1 MKVTKLFSILAV
13 SAALLVAACGCTES
27 GTTENPNDFPAN
39 ALEKEG
45 YNLVFSDEFDEK
57 KIDTKKW
64 LPQYFPH
71 STTIASAC
79 QTTYRIEDGKLC
91 LYIDENTGNFSE
103 STEMKVSSIQTI
115 EKNNLHPNTANVTN
129 VVPYESFACQYGYF
143 EMRAKMPSCGGGGH
157 VAWWLIGTQDDARAD
172 GTMSSQ
178 NGEID
183 IVETSFEY
191 TNVFNPKVHAW
202 DDKDLYAFEK
212 ATGLEGTYDDS
223 YHIYAMDWTP
233 SGLTFYVD
241 GVEICSTTN
250 SPQYRMGMFLGIYT
264 DCVSFTGAA
273 NDVYPK
279 EFWVDYIRVYQK
291 EGGYP
296 DGVTKDTTPVVLPQD
311 FATQYDSKMLGNT
324 EITQTQPNL
333 LFSAN
338 ALLNDGTDIA
348 GLCDG
353 DYKYGY
359 VSPDGVEL
367 PDTYTFTWDTPIT
380 ADTLRIACNCAVGQA
395 PTYMEIQAQG
405 EDGQWKTINDF
416 NVNWITIT
424 DVAEYVDIPVE
435 LNEVTAMRL
444 IVKDANLEWGHY
456 VISEMKLFLASD
468 TIGDDAQ
475 QVQSVIP
482 QDTDLRDDNFAPEA
496 ERVQC
501 SGSGVGVDELVNE
514 SHKEGYV
521 SEDNPALPQDIEF
534 TFAQEQTICGVRMT
548 GNCALGQAPVLVE
561 ISVKING
568 EYKSVGMYRLKWQ
581 SKSVGNEYC
590 DMEFE
595 SQSGVEAVKVT
606 ILQANLEWNH
616 YSIQEIQM
624 Y

>member
-1 MKVTKLFSILAV
+1 MKLSRFLAAT
-13 SAALLVAACGCTES
+13 AAVLLLLAICGCS
-27 GTTENPNDFPAN
+27 KPDPQLNPNDYPASP
-39 ALEKEG
+39 LEKEG
-45 YNLVFSDEFDEK
+45 YNLIFSDEFEEE

-172 GTMSSQ
+172 GTMSDQ

-183 IVETSFEY
+183 IVEASFEY
-191 TNVFNPKVHAW
+191 PNVFSPKVHAW
-202 DDKDLYAFEK
+202 DDKDLHAFEQS
-212 ATGLEGTYDDS
+212 TGLEGTYDDS
-223 YHIYAMDWTP
+223 YHVYAMEWTP
-233 SGLTFYVD
+233 DGLTFYVD
-241 GVEICSTTN
+241 GKEICSTTN

-311 FATQYDSKMLGNT
+311 NAKQYSSKMLGDAELN
-324 EITQTQPNL
+324 QTQPNL
-333 LFSAN
+333 LLKADI
-338 ALLNDGTDIA
+338 LRNDGDNIG

-353 DYKYGY
+353 NYRHGY

-367 PDTYTFTWDTPIT
+367 PETFTFTWEEPIT
-380 ADTLRIACNCAVGQA
+380 ADTLRIMSNCCLGQA
-395 PTYMEIQAQG
+395 PTYMEIQILDENG
-405 EDGQWKTINDF
+405 EWKQIADL

-424 DVAEYVDIPVE
+424 DTYEYVDIPVAA
-435 LNEVTAMRL
+435 NEITGMRL
-444 IVKDANLEWGHY
+444 IVKDAWLEWSHY
-456 VISEMKLFLASD
+456 VITELKLFLESD
-468 TIGDDAQ
+468 TTGNDIP
-475 QVQSVIP
+475 VVESVIP
-482 QDTDLRDDNFAPEA
+482 DDTDLRDDNVATKA
-496 ERVQC
+496 DSVTVT
-501 SGSGVGVDELVNE
+501 GSGIGAEALINE
-514 SHKEGYV
+514 RHQEGYV

-534 TFAQEQTICGVRMT
+534 IFSEKQTIHGVRMT
-548 GNCALGQAPVLVE
+548 GNCALGQAPILVE
-561 ISVKING
+561 ISVKIDG
-568 EYKSVGMYRLKWQ
+568 EYKSVGIYRLKWK
-581 SKSVGNEYC
+581 SKSIGNEYC

-595 SQSGVEAVKVT
+595 SQSGVEAVKIT
-606 ILQANLEWNH
+606 ILDAFLEWKH